1 MAIIQ
6 GVIEFA
12 ISYLTYSY
20 SYDVIDEDGKQT
32 GCELLGILIISI
44 NIWGNLAVSAC
55 IFIIIYIVTVQKW
68 NILVTIMELM
78 SIPLFISFYINI

>member
-55 IFIIIYIVTVQKW
+55 IFNYLYSNCTKMEYFSNYYGINFNSIIYIF
-68 NILVTIMELM
+68 L
-78 SIPLFISFYINI
+78 Y

>member
-12 ISYLTYSY
+12 ISYLTYTY
-20 SYDVIDEDGKQT
+20 SYDVIDDGGKQT

-68 NILVTIMELM
+68 NILVTIMELI

>member
-12 ISYLTYSY
+12 ISYLTYLY

-68 NILVTIMELM
+68 NILVTIMELI